1 MQLVIAEK
9 PSVANSIA
17 DVLGANER
25 KDGYREGNGYYVSW
39 CVGHLVELEQPQAY
53 GEQYEK
59 WNYDTLPIMPDE
71 WKYEVKKDVKKQFDI
86 VSKLMN
92 SSDVSEVVCATDA
105 GREGEL
111 IFRLAYNQA
120 GCRKPILRLW
130 ISSMEESA
138 IRDGFDNLRPG
149 ADYDNLYKSA
159 LARQQADWLVGINGT
174 RLFTVLYKNKVL
186 KVGRVQT
193 PTLAMMVQR
202 ETEIMNFKKT
212 PYYTLVLDADGLT
225 AVSDKY
231 DTENAANQAKISCS
245 GQNAKVSSV
254 KSEDKCINPPKLFD
268 LTSLQR
274 EANKLY
280 GFTAK
285 QTLEYTQSLYEK
297 KLVTYPRTD
306 SQFLSDDMAD
316 TAGNVIAAIKENMN
330 LTTPF
335 DSDIAP
341 DIKRV
346 LNSKKVTD
354 HHAIIPTVQIAKGM
368 DVTEAEKKILY
379 LVAARLLEATGEK
392 HEYIS
397 ETVILTCNRI
407 DFKCNGKI
415 VKNNGWKIYEEALK
429 ATFGIKKSDADADD
443 DNDENISSI
452 SVEEGQALSVKEIAI
467 KEQFTKAPAHYTEAT
482 LLSAMEK
489 AGAADMDDEVERKGL
504 GTPATRADIIEKLVK
519 DGFVK
524 REKKQ
529 MIPTDDGMKLITV
542 LPDVVKSPQL
552 TADWENELVLVS
564 RGEESMDDFMA
575 GIRKMVSNL
584 VMTYSCISPD
594 PVDNPFSSAKDSLGK
609 CPVCESAVVPG
620 KFGPYCSGKCGM
632 VFSKAMGATLTTPE
646 VKSLLAG
653 KKILVKGLK
662 NKSGKVYDA
671 YLKPVGTEEFS
682 YTGKDG
688 NAKKGYK
695 YQFDM
700 SFPKSKK
707 E

>member
-92 SSDVSEVVCATDA
+92 AGDVSEVVCATDA

-138 IRDGFDNLRPG
+138 IKDGFDNLKPG
-149 ADYDNLYKSA
+149 SDYDNLYYSA
-159 LARQQADWLVGINGT
+159 LSRQQADWLVGINGT
-174 RLFTVLYKNKVL
+174 RLFTVLYKSKVL

-193 PTLAMMVQR
+193 PTLAMLVER
-202 ETEIMNFKKT
+202 ETEIMNFKKK
-212 PYYTLVLDADGLT
+212 PYYTLVMDADGLT

-254 KSEDKCINPPKLFD
+254 KREDKCINPPKLFD

-306 SQFLSDDMAD
+306 SQFLSDDMAE
-316 TAGNVIAAIKENMN
+316 TAGNVIAAIKGNMN

-335 DSDIAP
+335 DGDVVP
-341 DIKRV
+341 DINRV

-354 HHAIIPTVQIAKGM
+354 HHAIIPTVQISKGM
-368 DVTEAEKKILY
+368 DVSEAEKKILY

-392 HEYIS
+392 HEYVS
-397 ETVILTCNRI
+397 ETVVLNCNRI
-407 DFKCNGKI
+407 DFTCKGKVI
-415 VKNNGWKIYEEALK
+415 KSNGWKVYEVALK
-429 ATFGIKKSDADADD
+429 GIFGVKKSDSDD
-443 DNDENISSI
+443 EDDENICGI
-452 SVEEGQALSVKEIAI
+452 SVEEGQTLKVNEISV

-482 LLSAMEK
+482 LLTAMEK
-489 AGAADMDDEVERKGL
+489 AGAADMDDDVERKGL

-529 MIPTDDGMKLITV
+529 MIPTDDGMKLITI

-564 RGEESMDDFMA
+564 RGEKDMDDFMT
-575 GIRKMVSNL
+575 GIRKMVADL
-584 VMTYSCISPD
+584 VITYNCIGPD
-594 PVDNPFSSAKDSLGK
+594 PMDNPFGTSKESFGK
-609 CPVCESAVVPG
+609 CPKCGSDVVKG
-620 KFGPYCSGKCGM
+620 KFGAYCISKCGM
-632 VFSKAMGATLTTPE
+632 TFGKAMGATLTDNE

-653 KKILVKGLK
+653 KKILVKGLR
-662 NKSGKVYDA
+662 NKAGKVYDA
-671 YLKPVGTEEFS
+671 YLKPVGIDEYSFND
-682 YTGKDG
+682 KDG
-688 NAKKGYK
+688 NNKTGYQYK
-695 YQFDM
+695 YDM
-700 SFPKSKK
+700 SFPKKK
-707 E
+707 TE

>member
-25 KDGYREGNGYYVSW
+25 KDGYRQGNGYCVSW

-92 SSDVSEVVCATDA
+92 SADVSEVVCATDA

-138 IRDGFDNLRPG
+138 IRDGFNNLRPG

-174 RLFTVLYKNKVL
+174 RLFTVLYKSKVL

-193 PTLAMMVQR
+193 PTLSMLVQR
-202 ETEIMNFKKT
+202 EIDIMNFKKT
-212 PYYTLVLDADGLT
+212 PYYTLVLNADGLT

-231 DTENAANQAKISCS
+231 ETENAASQAKLSCS
-245 GQNAKVSSV
+245 GHNAMVSSV
-254 KSEDKCINPPKLFD
+254 KKEDKSINPPKLFD

-306 SQFLSDDMAD
+306 SQFLSDDMAE
-316 TAGNVIAAIKENMN
+316 TAKNVIEAIKGKISIMAS
-330 LTTPF
+330 
-335 DSDIAP
+335 SDEAVIP
-341 DIKRV
+341 DVKRI

-354 HHAIIPTVQIAKGM
+354 HHAIIPTIQISKEW
-368 DVTEAEKKILY
+368 DVSDAEKKILY

-407 DFKCNGKI
+407 DFKCNGKVI
-415 VKNNGWKIYEEALK
+415 KSNGWKLYEEALK
-429 ATFGIKKSDADADD
+429 AAFGIKKSDAETDD

-452 SVEEGQALSVKEIAI
+452 SVEEGQSLSVKEISI
-467 KEQFTKAPAHYTEAT
+467 KEQFTKAPPHFTEAT

-524 REKKQ
+524 RDKKQ

-564 RGEESMDDFMA
+564 RGEESMDDFMS
-575 GIRKMVSNL
+575 GIREMVSGL
-584 VMTYSCISPD
+584 VNTYNVINTESK
-594 PVDNPFSSAKDSLGK
+594 DNPFSSNKESLGK
-609 CPVCESAVVPG
+609 CPKCGNDVVIG
-620 KFGPYCSGKCGM
+620 KFGAYCTGKCGM
-632 VFSKAMGATLTTPE
+632 TLGKAMGTTLSE
-646 VKSLLAG
+646 ASIKSLLAG
-653 KKILVKGLK
+653 KKILVKGLH
-662 NKSGKVYDA
+662 NKAGKVYDA
-671 YLKPVGTEEFS
+671 YLKPIGIEEYFYS
-682 YTGKDG
+682 DKLG
-688 NAKKGYK
+688 NHKSG
-695 YQFDM
+695 YQFKYEM
-700 SFPKSKK
+700 SFPERKK
-707 E
+707 